1 MVDNFLQPAE
11 TPLNTISDLEE
22 LEYMEGLLKSLNVSD
37 TISGTNKTLLAPTN
51 EAWIAANGSTLPFGT
66 LIHNLKYLVI
76 DGVYTSDMFLT
87 GEPIIYT
94 SDYRRT
100 PIVIQLQQDKLLVN
114 GAASIVKTDILTSSG
129 IIHLIDTVISADSV
143 VDSFKNV
150 STTSV
155 STNSNG
161 NVENSTTTNR
171 MPLDATSMAHHQ
183 YVISLDC
190 IYFNLFICLVFYLY
204 SS

>member
-37 TISGTNKTLLAPTN
+37 TISGTNKTLLAPIN

-66 LIHNLKYLVI
+66 LVHNLKYLVI

-129 IIHLIDTVISADSV
+129 IIHLIDTVIPVDSV
-143 VDSFKNV
+143 LDSFKNA

-183 YVISLDC
+183 YGISLDC